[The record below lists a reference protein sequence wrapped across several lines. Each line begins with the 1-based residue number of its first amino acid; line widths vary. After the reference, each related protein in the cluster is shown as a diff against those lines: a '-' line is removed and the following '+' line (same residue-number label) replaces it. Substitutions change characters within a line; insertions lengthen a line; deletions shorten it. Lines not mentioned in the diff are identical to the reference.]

1 MASHLD
7 IRGDLDYV
15 DQVPRLLAYRDAHPD
30 VEIIC
35 CGPYWKAIILDGDD
49 GSTEINR
56 LSLKWLMD
64 KLDSLAAD
72 PAPIPPRVP

>member
-15 DQVPRLLAYRDAHPD
+15 DQVPRLLAYREAHPD

-35 CGPYWKAIILDGDD
+35 CGAYWKAVILDSAD

-56 LSLKWLMD
+56 LSLRHLMD
-64 KLDSLAAD
+64 KLDSLTPD
-72 PAPIPPRVP
+72 PAPLPPRVP